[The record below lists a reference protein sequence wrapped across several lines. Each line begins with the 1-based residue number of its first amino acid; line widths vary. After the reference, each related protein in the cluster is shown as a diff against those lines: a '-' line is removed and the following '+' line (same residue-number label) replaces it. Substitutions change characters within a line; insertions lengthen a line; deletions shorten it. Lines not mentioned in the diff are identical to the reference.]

1 MKFETTGPDLPY
13 LYYQTVFSCFFF
25 VKRQSACMYGNEGT
39 KMAHQIFYIY
49 LMLLDKQLGFFFF
62 FYLFLG
68 ISSYHRQGRISNFN

>member
-1 MKFETTGPDLPY
+1 
-13 LYYQTVFSCFFF
+13 
-25 VKRQSACMYGNEGT
+25 MYGNEGT